1 MNYLRKIS
9 DLYIKKIS
17 LLSWYSDQELEI
29 APKLGYF
36 SEDIDNSLDLT
47 FDQVYFTGSSAYLSQ
62 SGDETTSGYM
72 YEKEF
77 GMSIPLSEIATEII
91 EKFNNIGNDML
102 KQISNVTLPSN
113 YYIQNRKHYRIKAIL
128 DGYNFINNEISKSL
142 KQNEEFN
149 PSMLYFSLLALWFKE
164 LNKESKSKEYIYFI
178 LYPYSN
184 V

>member
-1 MNYLRKIS
+1 MILNLSKI
-9 DLYIKKIS
+9 KTES
-17 LLSWYSDQELEI
+17 LLLFCRDLILSYKD
-29 APKLGYF
+29 KD
-36 SEDIDNSLDLT
+36 DI
-47 FDQVYFTGSSAYLSQ
+47 
-62 SGDETTSGYM
+62 
-72 YEKEF
+72 EKYV
-77 GMSIPLSEIATEII
+77 MDKDII

-102 KQISNVTLPSN
+102 KQISNVTLPQS

-128 DGYNFINNEISKSL
+128 DGYNFINNEISKNL

-184 V
+184 VYDKLLVEIKDKEFKLLNIKMIELAEKVIYNFDKYSFK